1 MKWASIRFVL
11 ALVVFLAWLGWLLQL
26 AVSTARPIVLCEPQF
41 LVSSLDVVAQVGS
54 VNGGD
59 DEVIVREVH
68 YPPAER
74 DKLVGKKIR
83 VTNLDQCKEDWQGA
97 DALYILPLITDGKDA
112 YRVAPLPR
120 SPGFGGSGSRAARPR
135 IYPLTPQTRMQLDLI
150 QKPQA
155 AKLP

>member
-1 MKWASIRFVL
+1 MKWATIRFML
-11 ALVVFLAWLGWLLQL
+11 ALALFLAWLGWLLQL
-26 AVSTARPIVLCEPQF
+26 AVSTAKPIVLCEPQF
-41 LVSSLDVVAQVGS
+41 LVSSLDVVCHVGS
-54 VNGGD
+54 VNGND

-68 YPPAER
+68 WPPTER
-74 DKLVGKKIR
+74 DKLVDKKIR

-97 DALYILPLITDGKDA
+97 DALYILPLIPDGKDT

-120 SPGFGGSGSRAARPR
+120 SPGFGGASSKAGRPR
-135 IYPLTPQTRMQLDLI
+135 IYPVTPQTRMQLNLI